1 MGLIINPFIDYGS
14 LNKPPLAPLG
24 VLFSVKNIP
33 SCRIKTLIKL
43 GKYCIIYKKERGYI
57 MEKNII
63 TEVYGTFE
71 YKTDSKKWGD
81 NITLIFD
88 NKDQFDYV
96 KKCLSFFENMPD
108 EMESRLSK
116 YLLRYYK
123 EYTQDCGIEMEDEI
137 DEENI
142 LKNIHIISIIADKK
156 CREDVIEFQVEGT
169 CDWEPEHE
177 LEITISDG
185 KILYVGAF
193 EDYAPNSKR
202 LEYALETYGYYDPDE
217 TSNMNYADKE

>member
-1 MGLIINPFIDYGS
+1 
-14 LNKPPLAPLG
+14 
-24 VLFSVKNIP
+24 
-33 SCRIKTLIKL
+33 
-43 GKYCIIYKKERGYI
+43 

-63 TEVYGTFE
+63 TEVYGVFE

-108 EMESRLSK
+108 EMETRLNK

-142 LKNIHIISIIADKK
+142 LKNIHIRSIIAYKK

-169 CDWEPEHE
+169 CDWEPEHG

-193 EDYAPNSKR
+193 EDYAPNSKS
-202 LEYALETYGYYDPDE
+202 LEYALETYGYYDPDK
-217 TSNMNYADKE
+217 TFNMNYADKE

>member
-1 MGLIINPFIDYGS
+1 
-14 LNKPPLAPLG
+14 
-24 VLFSVKNIP
+24 
-33 SCRIKTLIKL
+33 
-43 GKYCIIYKKERGYI
+43 
-57 MEKNII
+57 MEKNNI
-63 TEVYGTFE
+63 TEMQGTFE

-108 EMESRLSK
+108 EMESRLNK

-123 EYTQDCGIEMEDEI
+123 EMRQELGNSIKDTI

-142 LKNIHIISIIADKK
+142 LKNIHIISIIVDKK
-156 CREDVIEFQVEGT
+156 CRQDIVEFHVEGT

-193 EDYAPNSKR
+193 EDYAPNSSR
-202 LEYALETYGYYDPDE
+202 LEYALETYGYYNPE
-217 TSNMNYADKE
+217 KTLNMNYADKE